1 MEMKWYPRYGKL
13 RHIDYIWVCIYVV
26 WCLSIPFL
34 LYLLF
39 SPKNK
44 IIGAIASI
52 LPMLLL
58 LSTESM
64 LLEWFCIQD
73 NKIVVKTIFSR
84 KEYIIPKELFIIVSY
99 AGVNKGWSL
108 HNARLKRLISIS
120 IFDGTEAA
128 AITQTFHEVYLQK
141 KPGDYYNIGTRRKR
155 GLYSNIEIE
164 EDVGPWCIYSF
175 ICTVDYM
182 QSFIAD
188 HPCTVLVP
196 ESLVK
201 SIELSVPQDAQVILD
216 YGY

>member
-1 MEMKWYPRYGKL
+1 MYNILSPNYKMIG
-13 RHIDYIWVCIYVV
+13 VV
-26 WCLSIPFL
+26 
-34 LYLLF
+34 
-39 SPKNK
+39 
-44 IIGAIASI
+44 ASI
-52 LPMLLL
+52 IPMLLM
-58 LSTESM
+58 LSIESK

-73 NKIVVKTIFSR
+73 NRIVVKTIYSK
-84 KEYIIPKELFIIVSY
+84 KEYIIPKELFIIVGY
-99 AGVNKGWSL
+99 AGVNEGWSL
-108 HNARLKRLISIS
+108 HNTRLKQLISIS
-120 IFDGTEAA
+120 IFDGVGSET
-128 AITQTFHEVYLQK
+128 ITQTFHEVYLQK
-141 KPGDYYNIGTRRKR
+141 KPGDYFNIGTRRKR

-201 SIELSVPQDAQVILD
+201 SIELSVPQDAQVMLD

>member
-73 NKIVVKTIFSR
+73 NRIVVKTIFSR

-155 GLYSNIEIE
+155 GVYSNIEIE

-175 ICTVDYM
+175 ICTGDYLYF
-182 QSFIAD
+182 FIKD
-188 HPCTVLVP
+188 HPCTALVP

-201 SIELSVPQDAQVILD
+201 SIELSFLQDAQVMVD

>member
-73 NKIVVKTIFSR
+73 NRIVVKTIFSR

-128 AITQTFHEVYLQK
+128 AITQTFHDVYLQK

-155 GLYSNIEIE
+155 GVYSNIEIE

-175 ICTVDYM
+175 ICTGDYLYF
-182 QSFIAD
+182 FIKD
-188 HPCTVLVP
+188 HPCTALVP

-201 SIELSVPQDAQVILD
+201 SIELSFLQDAQVMVD